1 MASGEK
7 SRQVPASGVR
17 PKARQV
23 VPIDPRELEVALA
36 ADEQEKP

>member
-7 SRQVPASGVR
+7 SRQVPAAAS
-17 PKARQV
+17 ARRQGG
-23 VPIDPRELEVALA
+23 PDRPRELEVALA